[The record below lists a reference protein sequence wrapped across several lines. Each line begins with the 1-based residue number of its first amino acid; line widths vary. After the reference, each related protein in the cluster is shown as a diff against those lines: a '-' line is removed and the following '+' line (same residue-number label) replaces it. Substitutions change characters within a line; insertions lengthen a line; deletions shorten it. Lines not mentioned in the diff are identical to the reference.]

1 MQTKQIGNHTG
12 IFTGNIQLF
21 SIPTASADPFCR
33 PIDLP
38 FYLEIAG

>member
-1 MQTKQIGNHTG
+1 M
-12 IFTGNIQLF
+12 
-21 SIPTASADPFCR
+21 SIIDEIKSYFGDKPFNSNDLYDFASADPFCR